1 MVKKQWMWV
10 GLIFVLI
17 FTYNNFIST
26 GKGNFIY
33 DWFH

>member
-10 GLIFVLI
+10 GLIICINFHDD
-17 FTYNNFIST
+17 NFIST